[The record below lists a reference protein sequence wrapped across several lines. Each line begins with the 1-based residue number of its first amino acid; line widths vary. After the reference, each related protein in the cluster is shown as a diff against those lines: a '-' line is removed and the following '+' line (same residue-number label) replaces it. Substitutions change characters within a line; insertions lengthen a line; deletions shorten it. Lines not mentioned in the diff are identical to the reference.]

1 MKRMARIAVMLVVM
15 MIASALI
22 SCAGEVVET
31 TVTLKITVGSDQ
43 LFSGE
48 ITVNNANPT
57 VLQIVKEAELL
68 YPGAFRVQYDED
80 DTQVVKIN
88 QYYNTEI
95 EGNIYLWEY
104 KINGEFPETGKASA
118 NTVADGDVIEYV
130 LDVGK
135 PVGNKFVYEPYDPA
149 LGLFPEEDVAETEGE
164 ADEGE
169 EIAEE

>member
-1 MKRMARIAVMLVVM
+1 MPLSLVVM

-22 SCAGEVVET
+22 SCAGEVVKPQLHLKSLSDPTSYSAERLSLT
-31 TVTLKITVGSDQ
+31 TQTPPS
-43 LFSGE
+43 
-48 ITVNNANPT
+48 
-57 VLQIVKEAELL
+57 QIVKEAELL
-68 YPGAFRVQYDED
+68 YPGDFRVQYDED

-130 LDVGK
+130 FDVGT

-169 EIAEE
+169 ADEGEEIAEE